1 MSGASVQQVVGVAAV
16 SSAAKFM
23 NDGKFGSSERIA
35 GDLGA
40 LLTGR
45 PYATVYFKARP
56 ADVASEDVLVVT
68 FDDNDRYPLLFGKSS
83 PTGSATPFERHDHDA
98 TPSWLAGPI
107 PKGCRGVSYA
117 DYDNDGDVDF
127 FVCNPTYGG
136 KLYQNDLP
144 SGFSDVTAGV
154 FGADVSHLAGA
165 ITASW
170 GDYNSDGF
178 IDLLVATTPY
188 VEPIDDLPMS
198 AQYSAGSTG
207 DMRLFK
213 NSGFAQLRKSQSWGQ
228 GMVNACL
235 AACWVD
241 LDNDGDLDHLSSRFV
256 DGGLTVLE
264 NGGINAAHT
273 DNIMLPVAWSVSDTY
288 LGASSITV
296 IDYDHDAYPD
306 LLVTESGS
314 LHQARILRNNFENN
328 QSRTLTS
335 IPFAMGTAWS
345 GAIVADLNL
354 DGQDDFVL
362 LPKEADII
370 PALFVSKG
378 YTVIPSFEDVD
389 PMVQYA
395 NSGSNGPAYRNLG
408 FTLGLRDGATG
419 GGFAIDL
426 DNDHAL
432 DLFLGRSNAS
442 QFLYRNVGST
452 TATGNWLQ
460 VDLRTSGDSNGSLI
474 GTKVTVIAGAKRWT
488 KTVDG
493 GSGRGG
499 QSPNTLVFGLG
510 DVTAVSSIEVRFP
523 SGEVDTVP
531 PVSANQ
537 VVTVIEDAIGAV
549 VAGSASFSYELQPG
563 LADWIFKWKTTGIK
577 GDLRQDHVSVWPYD
591 NSSNVC
597 QTSPPFSL
605 AWDTPGVSVLTYKV
619 GTNWQHELRW
629 SGIYCMVGCRWNWQ
643 GFSSAGEGSV
653 AVSQTQTR
661 LTAPLTYCIP
671 GNYGQ

>member
-296 IDYDHDAYPD
+296 VNAGRKVRHPPRRSKSAAPLAAAGRWDRFRRVFALTD
-306 LLVTESGS
+306 LVSGS
-314 LHQARILRNNFENN
+314 WRHGGVHSYGTMGRNSTPCPAGGREQAPN
-328 QSRTLTS
+328 
-335 IPFAMGTAWS
+335 
-345 GAIVADLNL
+345 
-354 DGQDDFVL
+354 
-362 LPKEADII
+362 
-370 PALFVSKG
+370 
-378 YTVIPSFEDVD
+378 
-389 PMVQYA
+389 
-395 NSGSNGPAYRNLG
+395 
-408 FTLGLRDGATG
+408 
-419 GGFAIDL
+419 
-426 DNDHAL
+426 HA
-432 DLFLGRSNAS
+432 
-442 QFLYRNVGST
+442 
-452 TATGNWLQ
+452 
-460 VDLRTSGDSNGSLI
+460 
-474 GTKVTVIAGAKRWT
+474 
-488 KTVDG
+488 
-493 GSGRGG
+493 
-499 QSPNTLVFGLG
+499 
-510 DVTAVSSIEVRFP
+510 
-523 SGEVDTVP
+523 
-531 PVSANQ
+531 
-537 VVTVIEDAIGAV
+537 
-549 VAGSASFSYELQPG
+549 
-563 LADWIFKWKTTGIK
+563 
-577 GDLRQDHVSVWPYD
+577 
-591 NSSNVC
+591 
-597 QTSPPFSL
+597 
-605 AWDTPGVSVLTYKV
+605 
-619 GTNWQHELRW
+619 
-629 SGIYCMVGCRWNWQ
+629 
-643 GFSSAGEGSV
+643 
-653 AVSQTQTR
+653 
-661 LTAPLTYCIP
+661 
-671 GNYGQ
+671 